1 MISGNRDLKA
11 ELQLL
16 QLSNRNKL
24 TINLEMSN
32 HNLLL
37 DPRMNNSSNLLLH
50 LASIILSTNN
60 RRR

>member
-16 QLSNRNKL
+16 QLSSRNKL

-50 LASIILSTNN
+50 LASIIFSTNN